1 MASTVYQFDV
11 AEKYYYYAYGKTW
24 YTSTK
29 TYYYAVI
36 PLEIGKV
43 YKATFANVQNSTNF
57 VYAQSDMGLEF
68 GADMT
73 VIADT
78 YPADGDYISFVAQKN
93 YLICC
98 SGQVGGGEVSVTCC
112 SAFPVIGTKWKMHS
126 TANWMLPTTFFKID
140 GAFYEGDAVL
150 TELSATNNI
159 FIGSNLFGYSSELGT
174 ASFNINLAPIVDN
187 YYASK
192 RWRVFMRYGGAGV
205 GFVCRDLTDTLYLE
219 ITGGEDAENPAF
231 VGWLFGAG
239 ELQGEPP
246 ELPGTTITYD
256 GDTIASVV
264 SGGTATLRCAGK
276 KMKTD
281 ITVKAAEQKKLALQE
296 KTATANGSV
305 TPDAGY
311 DGLSK
316 VTVNVP
322 IPSGYIKPAGG
333 IEVNS
338 NGTYNVSDKATVTVN
353 IDIPEAPASYDG
365 KVTITKKAAV
375 FLVPEKTQLETPIDG
390 EWIGFYISAG
400 EPIPQPLPDGSIL
413 LDWGYC
419 EEEFPPNVHYSY
431 SAATNTW
438 AVVGTD
444 DPFSMF
450 EVAVRDEI
458 GGVPVTTISTG
469 AFIIFAFGIAA
480 LQRIRLPKS
489 IVNIESG
496 AFDNVSTFKEIIY
509 DGTMAE
515 WNNVTVADDFNN
527 NGQAITVTCTDGTIT
542 IPAYGS

>member
-1 MASTVYQFDV
+1 MAKINGIWVFNGSKISKHTAFFLYEVRFQVNGIDV
-11 AEKYYYYAYGKTW
+11 QKVHIQKNSYGYIGIQINGTETTIYHDYTYGGWVDEAYKTW
-24 YTSTK
+24 DFGTTEQEV
-29 TYYYAVI
+29 TDEFYAWVTAN
-36 PLEIGKV
+36 
-43 YKATFANVQNSTNF
+43 ATLVEEEPA
-57 VYAQSDMGLEF
+57 A
-68 GADMT
+68 T
-73 VIADT
+73 VITYGGETIATLEAGQTATIKTADT
-78 YPADGDYISFVAQKN
+78 EVDY
-93 YLICC
+93 
-98 SGQVGGGEVSVTCC
+98 
-112 SAFPVIGTKWKMHS
+112 
-126 TANWMLPTTFFKID
+126 D
-140 GAFYEGDAVL
+140 
-150 TELSATNNI
+150 
-159 FIGSNLFGYSSELGT
+159 
-174 ASFNINLAPIVDN
+174 IVV
-187 YYASK
+187 K
-192 RWRVFMRYGGAGV
+192 
-205 GFVCRDLTDTLYLE
+205 
-219 ITGGEDAENPAF
+219 
-231 VGWLFGAG
+231 AG
-239 ELQGEPP
+239 EQKEP
-246 ELPGTTITYD
+246 
-256 GDTIASVV
+256 S
-264 SGGTATLRCAGK
+264 
-276 KMKTD
+276 
-281 ITVKAAEQKKLALQE
+281 LQE
-296 KTATANGSV
+296 KTATENGDVLPDEGYDGLSKVTVDVAGEVLPVYDGEVIIEGEEISV
-305 TPDAGY
+305 VFKLQEKTVSENGEVLPDEGY

-322 IPSGYIKPAGG
+322 IPEP
-333 IEVNS
+333 
-338 NGTYNVSDKATVTVN
+338 
-353 IDIPEAPASYDG
+353 PASYDG
-365 KVTITKKAAV
+365 KVTITKKVTV
-375 FLVPEKTQLETPIDG
+375 FLVPEKTELETPIDG

-438 AVVGTD
+438 AVIGTD

-469 AFIIFAFGIAA
+469 AFMIFAFGIAA